1 MRIETRAASV
11 TALRGTVDNL
21 KSLGLATC
29 VLLAGCGGGEGGEG
43 GRSAPK
49 NLPACAKKEKAIKR
63 PAQLP
68 ADLPVPPGT
77 RFVQLSTQ
85 FGTQVIATG
94 YVPGTLDDVRAFYAE
109 RLEDAGYQQGRNE
122 SEAGLEVEAL
132 FTGKGVRGGWRANVL
147 RDCEGAS
154 ALTLVVIRT

>member
-1 MRIETRAASV
+1 MRIETRTASV

-21 KSLGLATC
+21 RSLGLATC
-29 VLLAGCGGGEGGEG
+29 VLLAGCGGGEGG
-43 GRSAPK
+43 RSAPRT
-49 NLPACAKKEKAIKR
+49 LPACAKKEKAIKR

-109 RLEDAGYQQGRNE
+109 RLEDAGYQQGRSE
-122 SEAGLEVEAL
+122 SEAGLETEAL

-147 RDCEGAS
+147 PDCDGATS
-154 ALTLVVIRT
+154 LTLVVIGT

>member
-1 MRIETRAASV
+1 MRIGTRAASV

-21 KSLGLATC
+21 RSLGLASC
-29 VLLAGCGGGEGGEG
+29 VLLAGCGGDGGEG
-43 GRSAPK
+43 DRSAPRA
-49 NLPACAKKEKAIKR
+49 LPACAKKEKAIKR

-77 RFVQLSTQ
+77 RFVHLSTQ

-109 RLEDAGYQQGRNE
+109 RLEDAGYQQGRGE

-154 ALTLVVIRT
+154 FLTLVVIRR